1 MIDKNDKLHTVA
13 AYLANR
19 YNSGLT
25 HSLHSASAR
34 FADRA
39 NSDLTY
45 SLLLRAVQVKIGKV
59 EFLLQMLRKVDKN
72 SKDYWLL
79 DYRDIMKQKNFVSYV
94 SNLKSDSGSIFLGIK
109 CKTANDKFSYYM
121 SVHKKLAKVKLSEI
135 STEEAIDI
143 IDEHIALIR
152 QANADAQIKE
162 KIKLV
167 DEL

>member
-1 MIDKNDKLHTVA
+1 MIDKHDKLHTVS
-13 AYLANR
+13 AYLADTS
-19 YNSGLT
+19 NSGLT
-25 HSLHSASAR
+25 YSLHSVSA
-34 FADRA
+34 FLANRA
-39 NSDLTY
+39 NSSLTY

-94 SNLKSDSGSIFLGIK
+94 SNLKSDGSRYSYR

-135 STEEAIDI
+135 STEDAIDI
-143 IDEHIALIR
+143 IDEHIVLIR

>member
-19 YNSGLT
+19 SNSGLT

-94 SNLKSDSGSIFLGIK
+94 SNLKSDGSRYSSIG
-109 CKTANDKFSYYM
+109 KTANDKFGYYM
-121 SVHKKLAKVKLSEI
+121 IVHKKLAKVKLSEI

-143 IDEHIALIR
+143 IDEHIVLIR

>member
-19 YNSGLT
+19 SNSG
-25 HSLHSASAR
+25 
-34 FADRA
+34 F
-39 NSDLTY
+39 TY

-109 CKTANDKFSYYM
+109 RKTANDKFDYYM
-121 SVHKKLAKVKLSEI
+121 RVHKKLAKVKLSEI
-135 STEEAIDI
+135 SAEDAIDI

-152 QANADAQIKE
+152 QANADALIKE

-167 DEL
+167 EEL

>member
-1 MIDKNDKLHTVA
+1 MIDKNDKLHTVS
-13 AYLANR
+13 AYLA
-19 YNSGLT
+19 
-25 HSLHSASAR
+25 
-34 FADRA
+34 DRS

-94 SNLKSDSGSIFLGIK
+94 STLKSDGSRYSSIG
-109 CKTANDKFSYYM
+109 KTANDKFGYYM

-143 IDEHIALIR
+143 IDEHIVLIR

>member
-1 MIDKNDKLHTVA
+1 MIDTHDKLHTVS
-13 AYLANR
+13 AYLADTS
-19 YNSGLT
+19 NSGLT
-25 HSLHSASAR
+25 YSLHSVSA
-34 FADRA
+34 FLADRA
-39 NSDLTY
+39 NSDLAY

-59 EFLLQMLRKVDKN
+59 EFRLQMLRKVDKN

-94 SNLKSDSGSIFLGIK
+94 SNLKSDGSRCSYR
-109 CKTANDKFSYYM
+109 CKTANDKFNYYM

-135 STEEAIDI
+135 STEDAINI
-143 IDEHIALIR
+143 IDEHIVLIR
-152 QANADAQIKE
+152 QTNADAQIKE

>member
-1 MIDKNDKLHTVA
+1 MIDKHDKLHTVS
-13 AYLANR
+13 AYLADSS
-19 YNSGLT
+19 NSGLT
-25 HSLHSASAR
+25 HSLHSVSAR
-34 FADRA
+34 LADRA
-39 NSDLTY
+39 NNGLTY

-94 SNLKSDSGSIFLGIK
+94 SNLKSDGSRYSSIG
-109 CKTANDKFSYYM
+109 KTANYKFSYYM
-121 SVHKKLAKVKLSEI
+121 RVHKKLAKVKLSEI

-143 IDEHIALIR
+143 IDEHIVLIR

>member
-1 MIDKNDKLHTVA
+1 MIDKHDKLHTVS
-13 AYLANR
+13 AYLADTS
-19 YNSGLT
+19 NSGLT
-25 HSLHSASAR
+25 YSLHSVSA
-34 FADRA
+34 FLADRA

-94 SNLKSDSGSIFLGIK
+94 SNLKSDSSRYSYIG
-109 CKTANDKFSYYM
+109 KTANDKFSYYM

-135 STEEAIDI
+135 STDDAINI

>member
-1 MIDKNDKLHTVA
+1 MIDKHDKLHTVS
-13 AYLANR
+13 AYLADSS
-19 YNSGLT
+19 NSGFT
-25 HSLHSASAR
+25 YSLHSVSA
-34 FADRA
+34 FLADRA

-79 DYRDIMKQKNFVSYV
+79 DYRDIMKQKNFVSFV
-94 SNLKSDSGSIFLGIK
+94 SNLKSDGSRYSSIG
-109 CKTANDKFSYYM
+109 KTANDKFGYYM

-135 STEEAIDI
+135 STEDAINI
-143 IDEHIALIR
+143 IDEHIVLIR
-152 QANADAQIKE
+152 QTNADAQIKE

>member
-1 MIDKNDKLHTVA
+1 MIDKNDKLHTVS

-19 YNSGLT
+19 SNSGFT
-25 HSLHSASAR
+25 YSLHSVSAYI
-34 FADRA
+34 ADRS

-79 DYRDIMKQKNFVSYV
+79 DYRDIMKQKNFVSFV
-94 SNLKSDSGSIFLGIK
+94 SNLKSDGSRYSSIG
-109 CKTANDKFSYYM
+109 KTANDKFSYYM

-143 IDEHIALIR
+143 IDEHIVLIR

>member
-1 MIDKNDKLHTVA
+1 MIDKHDKLHTVS
-13 AYLANR
+13 AYLADR
-19 YNSGLT
+19 FNSGLT
-25 HSLHSASAR
+25 HSLHSVSACL
-34 FADRA
+34 ADRA

-45 SLLLRAVQVKIGKV
+45 SLLLHAVQVKIGKV

-94 SNLKSDSGSIFLGIK
+94 SNLKSNGSRYSSIG
-109 CKTANDKFSYYM
+109 KTANDKFGYYM

-143 IDEHIALIR
+143 IDEHIVLIR